1 MNTKKKFFYSLGA
14 KVLVLV
20 LLFAGI
26 ASVATGVGMGEKIA
40 DTGVSL
46 EDALQGTEFS
56 KTYYVTRQAIH
67 YGMNGLLSEQQE
79 NLYKTDGAYDMNA
92 TVDITKMQSGVSASD
107 KNPDTTYTMQDLLT
121 LYENEN
127 AKKTLRGLA
136 ENSYSEMGLIDQF
149 TDKVDLYYAGSDGK
163 VYGTSNMDFVDSV
176 DEALQQLREEYQDG
190 GDVSYEAI
198 YQLNQDGTV
207 TRLQWQNSSSKNTT
221 GGTQNHTGN
230 RASDTTSDDTAA
242 TESAASESS
251 DTTST
256 TANTDSAATDNGT
269 GNSNTVSATANT
281 DSTSS
286 AVTAEAAGVTLTNIE
301 SREAYGRLLVDLD
314 TVNQQNHTSYEYS
327 DYGETFWRMY
337 ENGIKSEV
345 VLPQSGNTL
354 ASYALK
360 NPSDVSILDT
370 YKELL
375 DAADTIGK
383 VVSDSDSQT
392 QTSEDE
398 TTVPLAY
405 YWYQNTNT
413 GELYTN
419 NSVWRSKTY
428 SQLKEEYVENQDIPV
443 IFYSRSEEG
452 KNNIHVSSMLNKSSY
467 ASHAEDFFLSYLDE
481 EGNGSL
487 NTAYSQVIISLN
499 PEAVQSP
506 QLENYFGSAPQ
517 AYATYI
523 GSNSVKIAVI
533 LVAAGAVLALIC
545 LICALLQAGRKDN
558 RKEKYAGVVI
568 RKIPVEILLI
578 IDIVLWVILAG
589 ICAVFG
595 NRDLFETTVI
605 LYVVFAGGGIAL
617 FVCELLTFVTKCK
630 SGNFLTNSL
639 IKRFGGKFVE
649 FVKTVYQNRS
659 VTGKMILCFIL
670 FLIISIIG
678 TVFAYSRMGMGVLIL
693 ILLWIALFILLMR
706 KVVQKQTIK
715 ESIHEIAGGNLDYQT
730 DVSRLSGDDLEM
742 AENLNRVRDGMQK
755 ALNEQMKSER
765 LKTDLI
771 TNVSHDIKTPLTSI
785 INYVDILKRENI
797 QDEKIRGYIDVLDRK
812 SQRLKHLTEDLVEAS
827 KISSGNIR
835 LDIQTINLK
844 QLIKQTNGEFEEK
857 FESRQLSMVCNLP
870 EEEMLIQADGRRMW
884 RVIEN
889 LYNNA
894 AKYAMPG
901 SRIYVDG
908 ICAAGKV
915 VVTIKNISESP
926 LNFDAEELM
935 ERFVRGDVSRNT
947 EGSGLGLEIAR
958 NLTVMMQGKFDIYL
972 DGDLFKVIL
981 TFDQVQKEPEPAGKE
996 QGQTISDDEK

>member
-1 MNTKKKFFYSLGA
+1 MGA
-14 KVLVLV
+14 KALVLIC
-20 LLFAGI
+20 LFAGI
-26 ASVATGVGMGEKIA
+26 AGLAAGVGMGAKIV

-46 EDALQGTEFS
+46 EDALRGTEFS
-56 KTYYVTRQAIH
+56 KTYYVTRQAVH
-67 YGMNGLLSEQQE
+67 YGINGLLSARQE
-79 NLYKTDGAYDMNA
+79 DLYKTNGTYDMTA
-92 TVDITKMQSGVSASD
+92 TVDITKLQSGVSAVD

-127 AKKTLRGLA
+127 AKKTLRDLT

-149 TDKVDLYYAGSDGK
+149 SDRIDLYYAGSNGK
-163 VYGTSNMDFVDSV
+163 VYGTSNMAIVDSV
-176 DEALQQLREEYQDG
+176 DKALQYLREEYQNG

-207 TRLQWQNSSSKNTT
+207 TRLQWQDS
-221 GGTQNHTGN
+221 
-230 RASDTTSDDTAA
+230 
-242 TESAASESS
+242 SS
-251 DTTST
+251 DT
-256 TANTDSAATDNGT
+256 
-269 GNSNTVSATANT
+269 
-281 DSTSS
+281 
-286 AVTAEAAGVTLTNIE
+286 VTAEAAGVTLTNIE
-301 SREAYGRLLVDLD
+301 SMEAYGRLLVDLD
-314 TVNQQNHTSYEYS
+314 TVNQQNHTSYDYS

-337 ENGIKSEV
+337 ENGVKSEV

-383 VVSDSDSQT
+383 VVSDSDSQIKA
-392 QTSEDE
+392 SGDE

-405 YWYQNTNT
+405 YWYQNTKT

-419 NSVWRSKTY
+419 NATWRSKTY
-428 SQLKEEYVENQDIPV
+428 SQLKEEYAENQDIPV

-452 KNNIHVSSMLNKSSY
+452 KNNIHVSDMLNKSSFTSY
-467 ASHAEDFFLSYLDE
+467 AEDFFLSYLDE

-506 QLENYFGSAPQ
+506 HLENYFGSAPQ

-523 GSNSVKIAVI
+523 GSNSVKIAAV
-533 LVAAGAVLALIC
+533 LVAAGAALILIC

-578 IDIVLWVILAG
+578 IDIVLWIILAG

-605 LYVVFAGGGIAL
+605 LYIVFAGGAMVL
-617 FVCELLTFVTKCK
+617 FVCELLTFVAKCK

-639 IKRFGGKFVE
+639 IRRYGGKFVG
-649 FVKTVYQNRS
+649 FVKSVYQNRS
-659 VTGKMILCFIL
+659 VTGKMIVCFIL
-670 FLIISIIG
+670 FLIVSIIG
-678 TVFAYSRMGMGVLIL
+678 TALSAYGIGVLIL
-693 ILLWIALFILLMR
+693 ILLWIAVFILLMR

-797 QDEKIRGYIDVLDRK
+797 QDEKIRSYIDVLDRK

-857 FESRQLSMVCNLP
+857 FENRQLSMVCTLP
-870 EEEMLIQADGRRMW
+870 EEEMLIRADGRRMW

-908 ICAAGKV
+908 MCAAGKV
-915 VVTIKNISESP
+915 TVIIKNISESP

-958 NLTVMMQGKFDIYL
+958 NLTIMMNGKFDIYL

-981 TFDQVQKEPEPAGKE
+981 TFNLAHKEQEPENKE
-996 QGQTISDDEK
+996 QGQTMSDDEK

>member
-1 MNTKKKFFYSLGA
+1 MNTKKKFFYSMGA
-14 KVLVLV
+14 KALVLIF
-20 LLFAGI
+20 LFAGI
-26 ASVATGVGMGEKIA
+26 AGLVAGVGMGAKIV

-46 EDALQGTEFS
+46 EDALRGTEFS
-56 KTYYVTRQAIH
+56 KTYYVTRQAVH
-67 YGMNGLLSEQQE
+67 YGMNGLLSARQE
-79 NLYKTDGAYDMNA
+79 DLYKTNGTYDMTA
-92 TVDITKMQSGVSASD
+92 TVDITKLQSGVSAVD

-127 AKKTLRGLA
+127 AKKTLKDLT

-149 TDKVDLYYAGSDGK
+149 SDRIDLYYAGSNGK
-163 VYGTSNMDFVDSV
+163 VYGTSNMAIVDSV
-176 DEALQQLREEYQDG
+176 DEALQYLREEYQNG

-207 TRLQWQNSSSKNTT
+207 TRLQWQDS
-221 GGTQNHTGN
+221 
-230 RASDTTSDDTAA
+230 
-242 TESAASESS
+242 SS
-251 DTTST
+251 DT
-256 TANTDSAATDNGT
+256 
-269 GNSNTVSATANT
+269 
-281 DSTSS
+281 
-286 AVTAEAAGVTLTNIE
+286 VTAEAAGVTLTNIE
-301 SREAYGRLLVDLD
+301 SVEAYGRLLVDLD
-314 TVNQQNHTSYEYS
+314 TVNQQNHTSYDYS
-327 DYGETFWRMY
+327 NYGETFWRMY
-337 ENGIKSEV
+337 ENGVKSEV

-383 VVSDSDSQT
+383 VVSDSDSQI
-392 QTSEDE
+392 QASGDE

-405 YWYQNTNT
+405 YWYQNTKT

-419 NSVWRSKTY
+419 NATWRSKTY
-428 SQLKEEYVENQDIPV
+428 SQLKEEYAENQDIPV

-452 KNNIHVSSMLNKSSY
+452 KNNIHVSDMLNKSSFT
-467 ASHAEDFFLSYLDE
+467 AHAEDFFLSYLDE
-481 EGNGSL
+481 VGNGSL
-487 NTAYSQVIISLN
+487 NTTYSQVIISLN

-506 QLENYFGSAPQ
+506 HLENYFGSAPQ

-523 GSNSVKIAVI
+523 GSNSVKIAAV
-533 LVAAGAVLALIC
+533 LVVAGAALILIC

-578 IDIVLWVILAG
+578 IDIVLWIILAG

-605 LYVVFAGGGIAL
+605 LYIVFAGGAMVL
-617 FVCELLTFVTKCK
+617 FVCELLTFVAKCK

-639 IKRFGGKFVE
+639 IRRYGGKFVG
-649 FVKTVYQNRS
+649 FVKSVYQNRS
-659 VTGKMILCFIL
+659 VTGKMIVCFIL
-670 FLIISIIG
+670 FLIVSIIG
-678 TVFAYSRMGMGVLIL
+678 TALSAYGIGVLIL
-693 ILLWIALFILLMR
+693 ILLWIAVFILLMR
-706 KVVQKQTIK
+706 KVVLKQTIK

-797 QDEKIRGYIDVLDRK
+797 QDEKIRSYIDVLDRK

-844 QLIKQTNGEFEEK
+844 QLIEQTNGEFEEK
-857 FESRQLSMVCNLP
+857 FENRQLSMVCTLP
-870 EEEMLIQADGRRMW
+870 EEEMLIRADGRRMW

-908 ICAAGKV
+908 MCAAGKV
-915 VVTIKNISESP
+915 IVIIKNISESP

-958 NLTVMMQGKFDIYL
+958 NLTIMMNGKFDIYL

-981 TFDQVQKEPEPAGKE
+981 TFNLAHKEQEPENKE
-996 QGQTISDDEK
+996 QGQTMSDDEK

>member
-1 MNTKKKFFYSLGA
+1 MGA
-14 KVLVLV
+14 KALVLIF
-20 LLFAGI
+20 LFAGI
-26 ASVATGVGMGEKIA
+26 AGLAAGVGMGAKIV

-46 EDALQGTEFS
+46 EDALRGTQFS
-56 KTYYVTRQAIH
+56 KTYYVTRQAVH
-67 YGMNGLLSEQQE
+67 YGMNGLLSARQE
-79 NLYKTDGAYDMNA
+79 DLYKTNGTYDMTA
-92 TVDITKMQSGVSASD
+92 TVDITKLQSGVSAVD

-127 AKKTLRGLA
+127 AKKTLRDLT

-149 TDKVDLYYAGSDGK
+149 SDRIDLYYAGSNGK
-163 VYGTSNMDFVDSV
+163 VYGTSNMAIVDSV
-176 DEALQQLREEYQDG
+176 DKALQYLREEYQNG

-207 TRLQWQNSSSKNTT
+207 TRLQWQDS
-221 GGTQNHTGN
+221 
-230 RASDTTSDDTAA
+230 
-242 TESAASESS
+242 SS
-251 DTTST
+251 DT
-256 TANTDSAATDNGT
+256 
-269 GNSNTVSATANT
+269 
-281 DSTSS
+281 
-286 AVTAEAAGVTLTNIE
+286 VTAEAAGVTLTNIE
-301 SREAYGRLLVDLD
+301 SMEAYGRLLVDLD
-314 TVNQQNHTSYEYS
+314 TVNQQNHTSYDYS

-337 ENGIKSEV
+337 ENGVKSEV

-383 VVSDSDSQT
+383 VVSDSDSQIKA
-392 QTSEDE
+392 SGDE

-405 YWYQNTNT
+405 YWYQNTKT

-419 NSVWRSKTY
+419 NATWRSKTY
-428 SQLKEEYVENQDIPV
+428 SQLKEEYAENQDIPV
-443 IFYSRSEEG
+443 FFYSRSEEG
-452 KNNIHVSSMLNKSSY
+452 KNNIHVSDMLNKSSFTSY
-467 ASHAEDFFLSYLDE
+467 AEDFFLSYLDE

-506 QLENYFGSAPQ
+506 HLENYFGSAPQ

-523 GSNSVKIAVI
+523 GSNSVKIAAV
-533 LVAAGAVLALIC
+533 LVAAGAALILIC

-578 IDIVLWVILAG
+578 IDIVLWIILAG

-605 LYVVFAGGGIAL
+605 LYIVFAGGAMVL
-617 FVCELLTFVTKCK
+617 FVCELLTFVAKCK

-639 IKRFGGKFVE
+639 IRRYGGKFVG
-649 FVKTVYQNRS
+649 FVKSVYQNRS
-659 VTGKMILCFIL
+659 VTGKMIVCFIL
-670 FLIISIIG
+670 FLIVSIVG
-678 TVFAYSRMGMGVLIL
+678 TALSAYGIGVLIL
-693 ILLWIALFILLMR
+693 ILLWIAVFILLMR

-797 QDEKIRGYIDVLDRK
+797 QDEKIRSYIDVLDRK

-857 FESRQLSMVCNLP
+857 FENRQLSMVCTLP
-870 EEEMLIQADGRRMW
+870 EEEMLIRADGRRMW

-908 ICAAGKV
+908 MCAAGKV
-915 VVTIKNISESP
+915 TVIIKNISESP

-958 NLTVMMQGKFDIYL
+958 NLTIMMNGKFDIYL

-981 TFDQVQKEPEPAGKE
+981 TFNLAHKEQEPENKE
-996 QGQTISDDEK
+996 QGQTMSDDEK

>member
-1 MNTKKKFFYSLGA
+1 MGA
-14 KVLVLV
+14 KVLVLIF
-20 LLFAGI
+20 LFAGI
-26 ASVATGVGMGEKIA
+26 AGLAAGVGMGAKIV

-46 EDALQGTEFS
+46 EDALRGTEFS
-56 KTYYVTRQAIH
+56 KTYYVTRQAVH
-67 YGMNGLLSEQQE
+67 YGMNGLLSARQE
-79 NLYKTDGAYDMNA
+79 DLYKTNGTYDMTA
-92 TVDITKMQSGVSASD
+92 TVDITKLQSGVSAVD

-127 AKKTLRGLA
+127 AKKTLKDLT

-149 TDKVDLYYAGSDGK
+149 SDRIDLYYAGSNGK
-163 VYGTSNMDFVDSV
+163 VYGTSNMAIVDSV
-176 DEALQQLREEYQDG
+176 DEALQYLREEYQNG

-207 TRLQWQNSSSKNTT
+207 TRLQWQDS
-221 GGTQNHTGN
+221 
-230 RASDTTSDDTAA
+230 
-242 TESAASESS
+242 SS
-251 DTTST
+251 DT
-256 TANTDSAATDNGT
+256 
-269 GNSNTVSATANT
+269 
-281 DSTSS
+281 
-286 AVTAEAAGVTLTNIE
+286 VTAEAAGVTLTNIE
-301 SREAYGRLLVDLD
+301 SVEAYGRLLVDLD
-314 TVNQQNHTSYEYS
+314 TVNQQNHTSYDYS
-327 DYGETFWRMY
+327 NYGETFWRMY
-337 ENGIKSEV
+337 ENGVKSEV

-383 VVSDSDSQT
+383 VVSDSDSQIKA
-392 QTSEDE
+392 SGDE
-398 TTVPLAY
+398 TTVSLAY
-405 YWYQNTNT
+405 YWYQNTMT

-419 NSVWRSKTY
+419 NSAWRSKTY

-452 KNNIHVSSMLNKSSY
+452 KNNIHVSGMLNKSSFTAY
-467 ASHAEDFFLSYLDE
+467 AEDFFLSYLDE

-506 QLENYFGSAPQ
+506 HLENYFGSAPQ

-523 GSNSVKIAVI
+523 GSNSVKIAAV
-533 LVAAGAVLALIC
+533 LVAAGAALVLIC

-578 IDIVLWVILAG
+578 IDIVLWVILTG
-589 ICAVFG
+589 VCVVFG

-605 LYVVFAGGGIAL
+605 LYVVFAGGATAL
-617 FVCELLTFVTKCK
+617 FVCELLTFVAKCK

-639 IKRFGGKFVE
+639 IRRYGGKFVG
-649 FVKTVYQNRS
+649 FVKSVYQNRS
-659 VTGKMILCFIL
+659 VTGKMIVCFIL
-670 FLIISIIG
+670 FLIVSIVG
-678 TVFAYSRMGMGVLIL
+678 TALSAYGIGVLIL
-693 ILLWIALFILLMR
+693 ILLWIAVFILLMR

-797 QDEKIRGYIDVLDRK
+797 QDEKIRSYIDVLDRK

-857 FESRQLSMVCNLP
+857 FENRQLSMVCTLP
-870 EEEMLIQADGRRMW
+870 EEEMLIRADGRRMW

-908 ICAAGKV
+908 MCVAGKV
-915 VVTIKNISESP
+915 TVIIKNISESP

-958 NLTVMMQGKFDIYL
+958 NLTIMMNGKFDIYL

-981 TFDQVQKEPEPAGKE
+981 TFNLAHKEQEPENKE
-996 QGQTISDDEK
+996 QGQTMSDDEK

>member
-1 MNTKKKFFYSLGA
+1 MGA
-14 KVLVLV
+14 KVLVLIF
-20 LLFAGI
+20 LFAGI
-26 ASVATGVGMGEKIA
+26 AGLAAGVGMGAKTV

-46 EDALQGTEFS
+46 EDALRGTEFS
-56 KTYYVTRQAIH
+56 KTYYVTRQAVH
-67 YGMNGLLSEQQE
+67 YGINGLLSARQE
-79 NLYKTDGAYDMNA
+79 DLYKTNGTYDMTA
-92 TVDITKMQSGVSASD
+92 TVDITKLQSGVSAVD

-127 AKKTLRGLA
+127 AKKTLKDLT

-149 TDKVDLYYAGSDGK
+149 SDRIDLYYAGSNGK
-163 VYGTSNMDFVDSV
+163 VYGTSNMAIVDSV
-176 DEALQQLREEYQDG
+176 DEALQYLREEYQNG

-207 TRLQWQNSSSKNTT
+207 TRLQWQDS
-221 GGTQNHTGN
+221 
-230 RASDTTSDDTAA
+230 
-242 TESAASESS
+242 SS
-251 DTTST
+251 DT
-256 TANTDSAATDNGT
+256 
-269 GNSNTVSATANT
+269 
-281 DSTSS
+281 
-286 AVTAEAAGVTLTNIE
+286 VTAEAAGVTLTNIE
-301 SREAYGRLLVDLD
+301 SVEAYGRLLVDLD
-314 TVNQQNHTSYEYS
+314 TVNQQNHTSYDYS
-327 DYGETFWRMY
+327 NYGETFWRMY
-337 ENGIKSEV
+337 ENGVKSEV

-383 VVSDSDSQT
+383 VVSDSDSQIKA
-392 QTSEDE
+392 SGDE

-405 YWYQNTNT
+405 YWYQNTKT

-419 NSVWRSKTY
+419 NATWRSKTY
-428 SQLKEEYVENQDIPV
+428 SQLKEEYAENQDIPV
-443 IFYSRSEEG
+443 FFYSRSEEG
-452 KNNIHVSSMLNKSSY
+452 KNNIHVSDMLNKSSFT
-467 ASHAEDFFLSYLDE
+467 AHAEDFFLSYLDE

-499 PEAVQSP
+499 SEAVQSP
-506 QLENYFGSAPQ
+506 HLENYFGSAPQ

-523 GSNSVKIAVI
+523 GSNSVKIAAV
-533 LVAAGAVLALIC
+533 LVAAGAALILIC

-578 IDIVLWVILAG
+578 IDIVLWIILAG

-605 LYVVFAGGGIAL
+605 LYIVFAGGAMVL
-617 FVCELLTFVTKCK
+617 FVCELLTFVAKCK

-639 IKRFGGKFVE
+639 IRRYGGKFVG
-649 FVKTVYQNRS
+649 FVKSVYQNRS
-659 VTGKMILCFIL
+659 VTGKMIVCFIL
-670 FLIISIIG
+670 FLIVSIVG
-678 TVFAYSRMGMGVLIL
+678 TALSAYGIGVLIL
-693 ILLWIALFILLMR
+693 ILLWIAVFILLMR

-797 QDEKIRGYIDVLDRK
+797 QDEKIRSYIDVLDRK

-844 QLIKQTNGEFEEK
+844 QLLKQTNGEFEEK
-857 FESRQLSMVCNLP
+857 FENRQLSMVCTLP
-870 EEEMLIQADGRRMW
+870 EEEMLIRADGRRMW

-908 ICAAGKV
+908 MCVAGKV
-915 VVTIKNISESP
+915 TVIIKNISESP

-958 NLTVMMQGKFDIYL
+958 NLTIMMNGKFDIYL

-981 TFDQVQKEPEPAGKE
+981 TFNLAHKEQEPENKE
-996 QGQTISDDEK
+996 QGQTMSDDEK